1 MIDYIENFPKH
12 IQDSLK
18 NLKETDLKLEE
29 ISKVVIAGMGGSAIA
44 GLILKDLF
52 PEMEIVVGRNYF
64 PNTTID
70 EYTLVIV
77 CSYSGN
83 TEETLSY
90 YDYAVRLTEHAIVLT
105 TGGELL
111 KKAKSDNIE
120 FYLLPEGYPPRSALG
135 FSLTFLISLFDREGI
150 SNVDFDCLESFSKE
164 SSTKKSEV
172 YALAKKIH
180 KTMPIIVTEEDLS
193 SIGFRL
199 KSQLNENSK
208 MLSYNITIPEM
219 NHNEIIG
226 WENNN
231 IDKKSFSMIWIHI
244 GWPKNIERMKIT
256 NEILSKKVSHVVHL
270 SVPDKVPKNLTSLFF
285 LINYIDWL
293 SYWCGILNDV
303 DINAHGTSTYF
314 NDMLETKAIKKVF
327 GNDAENVSIS
337 STKSMTGHLLGA
349 AGAIEAITCIN
360 TLNNGIIPPTINY
373 INPDPE
379 CDLDYTPN
387 EAFKKDINISM
398 SNSFGFGGHNSVVI
412 FKKFSS

>member
-1 MIDYIENFPKH
+1 MIEHIKNFPKH
-12 IQDSLK
+12 IEGSLK
-18 NLKETDLKLEE
+18 DLKDHNLKLEE

-52 PEMEIVVGRNYF
+52 PEMDIVVERNYF

-70 EYTLVIV
+70 EHTLVIV

-90 YDYAVRLTEHAIVLT
+90 YDYAVRLTDHATVLT

-111 KKAKSDNIE
+111 KKAKLDNIS
-120 FYLLPEGYPPRSALG
+120 YHLLPKGYPPRSALG
-135 FSLTFLISLFDREGI
+135 FSLTFLISIFDKEGV
-150 SNVDFDCLESFSKE
+150 SNIDIDCLKTFSKE
-164 SSTKKSEV
+164 AATKKSEV

-226 WENNN
+226 WENKN
-231 IDKKSFSMIWIHI
+231 IDKKFFSIIWIHI
-244 GWPKNIERMKIT
+244 GWPKNVERMKIT
-256 NEILSKKVSHVVHL
+256 NEILSKKVSHVAHL
-270 SVPDKVPKNLTSLFF
+270 TVADNVPKNLTSLFF
-285 LINYIDWL
+285 LLSYIDWL

-303 DINAHGTSTYF
+303 DI
-314 NDMLETKAIKKVF
+314 D
-327 GNDAENVSIS
+327 
-337 STKSMTGHLLGA
+337 
-349 AGAIEAITCIN
+349 AIESI
-360 TLNNGIIPPTINY
+360 
-373 INPDPE
+373 
-379 CDLDYTPN
+379 DLL
-387 EAFKKDINISM
+387 KKNIS
-398 SNSFGFGGHNSVVI
+398 
-412 FKKFSS
+412 

>member
-1 MIDYIENFPKH
+1 MIEHIQNFPKH
-12 IQDSLK
+12 IQNSLK
-18 NLKETDLKLEE
+18 NIKEDNLNFEE
-29 ISKVVIAGMGGSAIA
+29 VGKVVIAGMGGSAIA

-52 PEMEIVVGRNYF
+52 PEMEIVVERNYF
-64 PNTTID
+64 PNTPID
-70 EYTLVIV
+70 EYTLVII

-90 YDYAVRLTEHAIVLT
+90 YDYAVRLTDHALVVT

-111 KKAKSDNIE
+111 KKAKYDNIK
-120 FYLLPEGYPPRSALG
+120 FHLLPKGYPPRSALG
-135 FSLTFLISLFDREGI
+135 FALTFLISLFDKKGV
-150 SNVDFDCLESFSKE
+150 SNIDFECLESFAEE

-172 YALAKKIH
+172 YALAKKTH

-199 KSQLNENSK
+199 KCQLNENSK

-244 GWPKNIERMKIT
+244 GWPKNLERMKIT
-256 NEILSKKVSHVVHL
+256 NEILSKKVSHVAHL

-293 SYWCGILNDV
+293 SYWCGVLNDV
-303 DINAHGTSTYF
+303 DIDDVKSI
-314 NDMLETKAIKKVF
+314 DLLKK
-327 GNDAENVSIS
+327 
-337 STKSMTGHLLGA
+337 
-349 AGAIEAITCIN
+349 
-360 TLNNGIIPPTINY
+360 
-373 INPDPE
+373 
-379 CDLDYTPN
+379 
-387 EAFKKDINISM
+387 NIS
-398 SNSFGFGGHNSVVI
+398 
-412 FKKFSS
+412 

>member
-1 MIDYIENFPKH
+1 MIEHIKNFPKH
-12 IQDSLK
+12 IEDSLK
-18 NLKETDLKLEE
+18 DLKDHNLKLEE

-52 PEMEIVVGRNYF
+52 PEMDIVVERNYF

-70 EYTLVIV
+70 EHTLVIV

-83 TEETLSY
+83 TEEILSY
-90 YDYAVRLTEHAIVLT
+90 YDYAVRLTDHAMVLT

-111 KKAKSDNIE
+111 KKAKLDNIS
-120 FYLLPEGYPPRSALG
+120 YHLLPKGYPPRSALG
-135 FSLTFLISLFDREGI
+135 FSLTFLISIFDKEGV
-150 SNVDFDCLESFSKE
+150 SNIDIDCLKTFSKE
-164 SSTKKSEV
+164 AATKKSEV

-226 WENNN
+226 WENKN
-231 IDKKSFSMIWIHI
+231 IDKKFFSMIWIHI
-244 GWPKNIERMKIT
+244 GWPKNVERMKIT
-256 NEILSKKVSHVVHL
+256 NEILSKKVSHVAHL
-270 SVPDKVPKNLTSLFF
+270 TIPDKVPKNLTSLFF

-303 DINAHGTSTYF
+303 DI
-314 NDMLETKAIKKVF
+314 
-327 GNDAENVSIS
+327 DA
-337 STKSMTGHLLGA
+337 TKSIDLL
-349 AGAIEAITCIN
+349 
-360 TLNNGIIPPTINY
+360 
-373 INPDPE
+373 
-379 CDLDYTPN
+379 
-387 EAFKKDINISM
+387 KKKIS
-398 SNSFGFGGHNSVVI
+398 
-412 FKKFSS
+412 

>member
-1 MIDYIENFPKH
+1 MIENIKNFPKH
-12 IQDSLK
+12 IEDSLK
-18 NLKETDLKLEE
+18 DLKDHNLKLEE

-52 PEMEIVVGRNYF
+52 PEMDIVVERNYF

-70 EYTLVIV
+70 EHTLVIV

-90 YDYAVRLTEHAIVLT
+90 YDYAVRLTDHAMVLT

-111 KKAKSDNIE
+111 KKAKLDNIS
-120 FYLLPEGYPPRSALG
+120 YHLLPKGYPPRSALG
-135 FSLTFLISLFDREGI
+135 FSLTFLISIFDKEGV
-150 SNVDFDCLESFSKE
+150 SNIDIDCLKTFSKE
-164 SSTKKSEV
+164 AATKKSEV
-172 YALAKKIH
+172 YALAKKIY

-226 WENNN
+226 WENKN
-231 IDKKSFSMIWIHI
+231 IDKKFFSMIWIHI
-244 GWPKNIERMKIT
+244 GWPKNVERMKIT
-256 NEILSKKVSHVVHL
+256 NEILSKKVSHVAHL
-270 SVPDKVPKNLTSLFF
+270 TIPDKVPKNLTSLFF

-303 DINAHGTSTYF
+303 DIDAVKSI
-314 NDMLETKAIKKVF
+314 DLLKKK
-327 GNDAENVSIS
+327 IS
-337 STKSMTGHLLGA
+337 
-349 AGAIEAITCIN
+349 
-360 TLNNGIIPPTINY
+360 
-373 INPDPE
+373 
-379 CDLDYTPN
+379 
-387 EAFKKDINISM
+387 
-398 SNSFGFGGHNSVVI
+398 
-412 FKKFSS
+412 

>member
-1 MIDYIENFPKH
+1 MIEHIRDFPKH
-12 IQDSLK
+12 VQDSLK
-18 NLKETDLKLEE
+18 NIKEDNLNLEDVG
-29 ISKVVIAGMGGSAIA
+29 KVVIAGMGGSAIA

-52 PEMEIVVGRNYF
+52 PEMEIVVERNYF
-64 PNTTID
+64 PNTPID
-70 EYTLVIV
+70 EYTLVII

-111 KKAKSDNIE
+111 EKAKSDNIK
-120 FYLLPEGYPPRSALG
+120 FHLLPKGYPPRSALG
-135 FSLTFLISLFDREGI
+135 FALTFLISLFDRGGV
-150 SNVDFDCLESFSKE
+150 SNINFDCLESFAEE

-193 SIGFRL
+193 SIGYRL

-231 IDKKSFSMIWIHI
+231 IDKKSFSIIWVHI
-244 GWPKNIERMKIT
+244 GWPKNLERMKIT
-256 NEILSKKVSHVVHL
+256 NEILSKKVSHITHL

-293 SYWCGILNDV
+293 SYWCAVLNEV
-303 DINAHGTSTYF
+303 DINA
-314 NDMLETKAIKKVF
+314 IK
-327 GNDAENVSIS
+327 SID
-337 STKSMTGHLLGA
+337 LL
-349 AGAIEAITCIN
+349 
-360 TLNNGIIPPTINY
+360 
-373 INPDPE
+373 
-379 CDLDYTPN
+379 
-387 EAFKKDINISM
+387 KKKIS
-398 SNSFGFGGHNSVVI
+398 
-412 FKKFSS
+412 

>member
-1 MIDYIENFPKH
+1 MIEHIKNFPKH
-12 IQDSLK
+12 IEDSLK
-18 NLKETDLKLEE
+18 DLQDHNLKLEE

-52 PEMEIVVGRNYF
+52 PEMDIVVERNYF

-70 EYTLVIV
+70 EHTLVIV

-90 YDYAVRLTEHAIVLT
+90 YDYAVRLTDHAMVLT

-111 KKAKSDNIE
+111 KKAKLDNIS
-120 FYLLPEGYPPRSALG
+120 YHLLPKGYPPRSALG
-135 FSLTFLISLFDREGI
+135 FSLTFLISIFDKEGV
-150 SNVDFDCLESFSKE
+150 SNIDIDCLKTFSKE
-164 SSTKKSEV
+164 AATKKSEV

-226 WENNN
+226 WENKN
-231 IDKKSFSMIWIHI
+231 IDKKFFSMIWIHI
-244 GWPKNIERMKIT
+244 GWPKNVERMKIT
-256 NEILSKKVSHVVHL
+256 NEILSKKVSHVAHL
-270 SVPDKVPKNLTSLFF
+270 TIPDKVPKNLTSLFF

-303 DINAHGTSTYF
+303 DIDAVKSI
-314 NDMLETKAIKKVF
+314 DLLKKK
-327 GNDAENVSIS
+327 IS
-337 STKSMTGHLLGA
+337 
-349 AGAIEAITCIN
+349 
-360 TLNNGIIPPTINY
+360 
-373 INPDPE
+373 
-379 CDLDYTPN
+379 
-387 EAFKKDINISM
+387 
-398 SNSFGFGGHNSVVI
+398 
-412 FKKFSS
+412 

>member
-1 MIDYIENFPKH
+1 MIEHIRDFPKH

-18 NLKETDLKLEE
+18 YIKEDNLNLEDVG
-29 ISKVVIAGMGGSAIA
+29 KVVIAGMGGSAIA

-52 PEMEIVVGRNYF
+52 PEMEIAVERNYF
-64 PNTTID
+64 PNTPID
-70 EYTLVIV
+70 EYTLVII

-90 YDYAVRLTEHAIVLT
+90 YDYAVRLTEHALVVT

-111 KKAKSDNIE
+111 KKAKSDNIK
-120 FYLLPEGYPPRSALG
+120 FHLLPKGYPPRSALG
-135 FSLTFLISLFDREGI
+135 FALTFLISLFDKRGV
-150 SNVDFDCLESFSKE
+150 SNLDFDCLESFAEE

-244 GWPKNIERMKIT
+244 GWPKNLERMKIT
-256 NEILSKKVSHVVHL
+256 NEILSKKVSHFAHL

-293 SYWCGILNDV
+293 SYWCGVLNEV
-303 DINAHGTSTYF
+303 DINA
-314 NDMLETKAIKKVF
+314 IK
-327 GNDAENVSIS
+327 SID
-337 STKSMTGHLLGA
+337 LL
-349 AGAIEAITCIN
+349 
-360 TLNNGIIPPTINY
+360 
-373 INPDPE
+373 
-379 CDLDYTPN
+379 
-387 EAFKKDINISM
+387 KKKIS
-398 SNSFGFGGHNSVVI
+398 
-412 FKKFSS
+412 

>member
-1 MIDYIENFPKH
+1 MIEHIKNFPNH
-12 IQDSLK
+12 IEDSLK
-18 NLKETDLKLEE
+18 ELKKHNLKLEE
-29 ISKVVIAGMGGSAIA
+29 ISKIVIAGMGGSAIS

-52 PEMEIVVGRNYF
+52 PEMDIVVERNYF

-90 YDYAVRLTEHAIVLT
+90 YDYAVRLTDHAMVVT

-111 KKAKSDNIE
+111 KKAKLDNIS
-120 FYLLPEGYPPRSALG
+120 YHLLPKGYPPRSALG
-135 FSLTFLISLFDREGI
+135 FSLTFLISLFDKEGI
-150 SNVDFDCLESFSKE
+150 TNVDFDCLKSFAKE
-164 SSTKKSEV
+164 ASTKKSEV

-199 KSQLNENSK
+199 KCQLNENSK

-231 IDKKSFSMIWIHI
+231 FDKSFFSMIWIHI
-244 GWPKNIERMKIT
+244 GWPKNVERMKIT
-256 NEILSKKVSHVVHL
+256 NEILSKQLSHVVHL
-270 SVPDKVPKNLTSLFF
+270 TVPDKVPKNLTSLFF

-293 SYWCGILNDV
+293 SYWCGILNDI
-303 DINAHGTSTYF
+303 DINA
-314 NDMLETKAIKKVF
+314 IK
-327 GNDAENVSIS
+327 SID
-337 STKSMTGHLLGA
+337 LL
-349 AGAIEAITCIN
+349 
-360 TLNNGIIPPTINY
+360 
-373 INPDPE
+373 
-379 CDLDYTPN
+379 
-387 EAFKKDINISM
+387 KKKIS
-398 SNSFGFGGHNSVVI
+398 
-412 FKKFSS
+412 

>member
-1 MIDYIENFPKH
+1 MIEHIKNFPKY
-12 IQDSLK
+12 IEDSLK
-18 NLKETDLKLEE
+18 DLKDHNLKLEE

-52 PEMEIVVGRNYF
+52 PEMDIVVERNYF

-70 EYTLVIV
+70 EHTLVIV

-90 YDYAVRLTEHAIVLT
+90 YDYAVRLTDHAMVLT

-111 KKAKSDNIE
+111 KKAKLDNIS
-120 FYLLPEGYPPRSALG
+120 YHLLPKGYPPRSALG
-135 FSLTFLISLFDREGI
+135 FSLTFLISIFDKEGI
-150 SNVDFDCLESFSKE
+150 SNIDIDCLKTFSKE
-164 SSTKKSEV
+164 AATKKSEV

-226 WENNN
+226 WENKN
-231 IDKKSFSMIWIHI
+231 IDKKFFSMIWIHI
-244 GWPKNIERMKIT
+244 GWPKNVERMKIT
-256 NEILSKKVSHVVHL
+256 NEILSKKVSHVAHL
-270 SVPDKVPKNLTSLFF
+270 TIPDKVPKNLTSLFF

-303 DINAHGTSTYF
+303 DIDAVKSI
-314 NDMLETKAIKKVF
+314 DLLKKK
-327 GNDAENVSIS
+327 IS
-337 STKSMTGHLLGA
+337 
-349 AGAIEAITCIN
+349 
-360 TLNNGIIPPTINY
+360 
-373 INPDPE
+373 
-379 CDLDYTPN
+379 
-387 EAFKKDINISM
+387 
-398 SNSFGFGGHNSVVI
+398 
-412 FKKFSS
+412 

>member
-1 MIDYIENFPKH
+1 MIEHIRDFPKH

-18 NLKETDLKLEE
+18 NINEDNLNLEDVG
-29 ISKVVIAGMGGSAIA
+29 KVVIAGMGGSAIA

-52 PEMEIVVGRNYF
+52 PEMEIVVERNYF
-64 PNTTID
+64 PNTPID
-70 EYTLVIV
+70 EYTLVII

-90 YDYAVRLTEHAIVLT
+90 YDYAVRLTEHALVVT

-111 KKAKSDNIE
+111 KKAKSDDIKCH
-120 FYLLPEGYPPRSALG
+120 LLPKGYPPRSALG
-135 FSLTFLISLFDREGI
+135 FSLIFLISLFDKEGV
-150 SNVDFDCLESFSKE
+150 SNIDFECLESFAKE

-226 WENNN
+226 WENKN

-244 GWPKNIERMKIT
+244 GWPKNLERMKIT
-256 NEILSKKVSHVVHL
+256 NEILSKKVSHITHL

-293 SYWCGILNDV
+293 SYWCAVLNEV
-303 DINAHGTSTYF
+303 DINA
-314 NDMLETKAIKKVF
+314 IK
-327 GNDAENVSIS
+327 SID
-337 STKSMTGHLLGA
+337 LL
-349 AGAIEAITCIN
+349 
-360 TLNNGIIPPTINY
+360 
-373 INPDPE
+373 
-379 CDLDYTPN
+379 
-387 EAFKKDINISM
+387 KKKIS
-398 SNSFGFGGHNSVVI
+398 
-412 FKKFSS
+412 

>member
-1 MIDYIENFPKH
+1 MIEHIQNFSKH
-12 IQDSLK
+12 VQDSLK
-18 NLKETDLKLEE
+18 NIKENNLNLEE
-29 ISKVVIAGMGGSAIA
+29 VGKVVIAGMGGSAIA

-52 PEMEIVVGRNYF
+52 PEMEIVVERNYF
-64 PNTTID
+64 PNTPID
-70 EYTLVIV
+70 EYTLVII

-90 YDYAVRLTEHAIVLT
+90 YDYAVRLTEHALVVT

-111 KKAKSDNIE
+111 KKAKSDDIK
-120 FYLLPEGYPPRSALG
+120 FHLLPKRYPPRSALG
-135 FSLTFLISLFDREGI
+135 FALTFLISLFDKEGV
-150 SNVDFDCLESFSKE
+150 SNIDFECLESFAEE

-199 KSQLNENSK
+199 KCQLNENSK

-226 WENNN
+226 WENKN

-244 GWPKNIERMKIT
+244 GWPKNLERMKIT
-256 NEILSKKVSHVVHL
+256 NEILSKKVSHVAHL

-303 DINAHGTSTYF
+303 DIDAVESI
-314 NDMLETKAIKKVF
+314 DLLKKK
-327 GNDAENVSIS
+327 IS
-337 STKSMTGHLLGA
+337 
-349 AGAIEAITCIN
+349 
-360 TLNNGIIPPTINY
+360 
-373 INPDPE
+373 
-379 CDLDYTPN
+379 
-387 EAFKKDINISM
+387 
-398 SNSFGFGGHNSVVI
+398 
-412 FKKFSS
+412 

>member
-1 MIDYIENFPKH
+1 MIEHIQNFPKH

-18 NLKETDLKLEE
+18 NIEEDNLNLEA
-29 ISKVVIAGMGGSAIA
+29 IDKVVIAGMGGSAIA
-44 GLILKDLF
+44 GQILKDLF
-52 PEMEIVVGRNYF
+52 PEMEIVVERNYF
-64 PNTTID
+64 PNTPID
-70 EYTLVIV
+70 EYTLVII

-90 YDYAVRLTEHAIVLT
+90 YDYAVRLTDHALVVT

-111 KKAKSDNIE
+111 KKAKSDNIK
-120 FYLLPEGYPPRSALG
+120 FHLLPEGYPPRSALG
-135 FSLTFLISLFDREGI
+135 FALTFLISLFDKEGV
-150 SNVDFDCLESFSKE
+150 SNIDFECLESFAEE

-244 GWPKNIERMKIT
+244 GWPKNLERIKIT
-256 NEILSKKVSHVVHL
+256 NEI
-270 SVPDKVPKNLTSLFF
+270 
-285 LINYIDWL
+285 
-293 SYWCGILNDV
+293 
-303 DINAHGTSTYF
+303 
-314 NDMLETKAIKKVF
+314 
-327 GNDAENVSIS
+327 
-337 STKSMTGHLLGA
+337 
-349 AGAIEAITCIN
+349 
-360 TLNNGIIPPTINY
+360 
-373 INPDPE
+373 
-379 CDLDYTPN
+379 
-387 EAFKKDINISM
+387 
-398 SNSFGFGGHNSVVI
+398 
-412 FKKFSS
+412 